1 MKKTWA
7 ILSII
12 CLSVFLLTG
21 CQSASEKET
30 SEIEKIAENFFKSDY
45 DYEETTTYYDV
56 NGRIRNMQVI
66 EGQLFQ
72 EPYKEHLRV
81 TPYSRTIKGTSSEL
95 YRTGKWNF
103 ITVYAPTANGWV
115 KQMQQRTHPHGFGR
129 DLTFSAARQDTTD
142 ENLEIY
148 SAEYTVDDG
157 KTYNLK
163 EDLSAVISQKYYLD
177 KDKKILVRI
186 ETDLTESNKKYAMSI
201 DMFENGSTMKQAE
214 EKVTKMN
221 DIKQTVVLNIYN
233 LGNAT
238 EFDLPKATE

>member
-7 ILSII
+7 IRSVI

-30 SEIEKIAENFFKSDY
+30 SEIAGIVENFFKSDY

-56 NGRIRNMQVI
+56 DGRIRIMQVI

-72 EPYKEHLRV
+72 DPYKEHLRV
-81 TPYSRTIKGTSSEL
+81 TPYSRTIKGTSSDL

-103 ITVYAPTANGWV
+103 ITAYVPTDNGWV
-115 KQMQQRTHPHGFGR
+115 KQMQQRAHPHGFGR
-129 DLTFSAARQDTTD
+129 DLTFSSGKQDTND
-142 ENLEIY
+142 PNLEIY

-157 KTYNLK
+157 KSYKLN
-163 EDLSAVISQKYYLD
+163 EDLSAVISQKYYVD

-186 ETDLTESNKKYAMSI
+186 ETDLTEMNKKHAMI
-201 DMFENGSTMKQAE
+201 VDMVENGSTMKQAK
-214 EKVTKMN
+214 EKVAKMN
-221 DIKQTVVLNIYN
+221 DITQTVVLDIYN

-238 EFDLPKATE
+238 DFDLPKGTG